1 MPFSIPTLADLRSQN
16 RANFAARLPGAATWL
31 RHAVIPI
38 LADLCAYPLYA
49 AYRALVW
56 ISQQMFTDSAEA
68 PYLDRM
74 GADYGILRVS
84 AVPAVLV
91 ATASFTQPA
100 TIPAGTAVSSSDF
113 TQTYTVTTAITATG
127 AGTLPV
133 TVTGATPG
141 AAANQADGA
150 ILILQVAIAGVQA
163 QMTVTGT
170 TTAGTDAESD
180 ASLRARIIAR
190 KSNPP
195 QGGAGADFSE
205 WARNS
210 GIPTRAWVFP
220 QNRGIGT
227 CDVAF
232 TVDTATPN
240 IPTSPEIATVQT
252 AISASA
258 PVIGSYEVFAPI
270 ADPLTITLAQL
281 SPNNAT
287 QQAAIVAA
295 LAALALSV
303 PPGGAVYGDGVT
315 EPLTNGAVFPLQT
328 PGTLYLSQIEAVITA
343 AGGVLAYDLVS
354 PSADVAFATGHL
366 PAAPNVVFQ

>member
-1 MPFSIPTLADLRSQN
+1 MPLSIPTLPDLRSQN

-56 ISQQMFTDSAEA
+56 VSQQMFTDSAEA

-113 TQTYTVTTAITATG
+113 TQAYTVTNDVTATG

-133 TVTGATPG
+133 TVTASTPG
-141 AAANQADGA
+141 SAANQADAA

-195 QGGAGADFSE
+195 QGGAGADFWE

-220 QNRGIGT
+220 QNRGVGT

-240 IPTSPEIATVQT
+240 IPASAEIATVQT

-270 ADPLTITLAQL
+270 ADPLTITLAHL

-315 EPLTNGAVFPLQT
+315 EPLTTGAVFPLQT
-328 PGTLYLSQIEAVITA
+328 PGTLYLSQIEAVIA
-343 AGGVLAYDLVS
+343 GAGGVIAYDLIS
-354 PSADVAFATGHL
+354 PSADIAFATGHL

>member
-180 ASLRARIIAR
+180 ASLRARISGSAR
-190 KSNPP
+190 
-195 QGGAGADFSE
+195 
-205 WARNS
+205 
-210 GIPTRAWVFP
+210 GIPAFRRE
-220 QNRGIGT
+220 RG
-227 CDVAF
+227 F
-232 TVDTATPN
+232 FRK
-240 IPTSPEIATVQT
+240 IAG
-252 AISASA
+252 SA
-258 PVIGSYEVFAPI
+258 PATWRSRWTPRRRIFRPRRR
-270 ADPLTITLAQL
+270 
-281 SPNNAT
+281 SP
-287 QQAAIVAA
+287 
-295 LAALALSV
+295 
-303 PPGGAVYGDGVT
+303 PCRPR
-315 EPLTNGAVFPLQT
+315 
-328 PGTLYLSQIEAVITA
+328 
-343 AGGVLAYDLVS
+343 S
-354 PSADVAFATGHL
+354 PR
-366 PAAPNVVFQ
+366 PRR